1 VPDQHEQ
8 LKLWRASRG
17 GPISKESQVGPK
29 PGRKR
34 GAEIDTR
41 PTFNYR
47 KWKEPEPRD
56 WFCQICGKPGV
67 AHHRTPKSA
76 YHVHGDEYYVWLIY
90 ESERKGSD
98 LRIEMQGGVLM
109 GSCFADEMEHP
120 CLLPANRIGAC
131 QKHHDKYTKRCGEI
145 LPTLMGPQR
154 EQAVQRV
161 EEWLNDKEFKTNK
174 RKLKGA
180 KLFYPPYVDDWR
192 WPMIGRK

>member
-1 VPDQHEQ
+1 VTKEHEQ

-29 PGRKR
+29 PCRKK
-34 GAEIDTR
+34 GPEIDTR

-47 KWKEPEPRD
+47 AWKEPEPRD
-56 WFCQICGKPGV
+56 WFCQICGKVGL

-76 YHVHGDEYYVWLIY
+76 FHVHGDEYCEHLIY
-90 ESERKGSD
+90 HSDNAGSS
-98 LRIEMQGGVLM
+98 LLIEMQGFVM
-109 GSCFADEMEHP
+109 GRGRADEDD
-120 CLLPANRIGAC
+120 CLVCANRIGAC

-161 EEWLNDKEFKTNK
+161 EEWLTDKEFKTNK
-174 RKLKGA
+174 RKREGA

-192 WPMIGRK
+192 WLMIGRK